1 MGESLELAYHE
12 MVGSG
17 LLSTSHS
24 RLRGSLPS
32 TRVVAVALIVTF
44 GTTENATS
52 QNRRGK
58 AEHRKLKKCH
68 RIVRY

>member
-1 MGESLELAYHE
+1 

-17 LLSTSHS
+17 LLSTLQS

-44 GTTENATS
+44 GTTEKIIRS
-52 QNRRGK
+52 
-58 AEHRKLKKCH
+58 E
-68 RIVRY
+68 

>member
-1 MGESLELAYHE
+1 

-17 LLSTSHS
+17 LLSTLQS

-44 GTTENATS
+44 GTTEKIIRSEWKVRGRAQKATFK
-52 QNRRGK
+52 QQTKNY
-58 AEHRKLKKCH
+58 L
-68 RIVRY
+68 